1 MTEECLTSRYPII
14 LVHGVLLKDFK
25 FFKAFGRIEKI
36 LKNAGFKVYTAK
48 TDGFGTVE
56 TNAGQLRAFV
66 NDIRQREGAEK
77 VNLIAHSKGGLD
89 ARYMIEHLDMADA
102 VASLTTL
109 CTPHR
114 GSPIASFI
122 LRYPSWILQCI
133 AFWIN
138 LWYRIFGDRYP
149 NAISVCHQ
157 LQLHPQATPD
167 TLPQVYCQ
175 SFSTTLQKS
184 KDDFVMGIPL
194 LFSHHLERDASDGLV
209 SRQSTKFGE
218 YRGDCVDD
226 SVSHSEIVDFMAKR
240 KKKERIY
247 GFYLQLCRELAEK
260 GL

>member
-149 NAISVCHQ
+149 NAISVCH
-157 LQLHPQATPD
+157 
-167 TLPQVYCQ
+167 
-175 SFSTTLQKS
+175 
-184 KDDFVMGIPL
+184 
-194 LFSHHLERDASDGLV
+194 
-209 SRQSTKFGE
+209 
-218 YRGDCVDD
+218 
-226 SVSHSEIVDFMAKR
+226 
-240 KKKERIY
+240 
-247 GFYLQLCRELAEK
+247 
-260 GL
+260 